1 MLERQQSTQEQ
12 ARQVMADGGV
22 VIYWRP
28 GCPFCERLDSKL
40 GELGDHATWVNIWE
54 DPQAEEHV
62 KNLNNGDA
70 VVPTLDTGDVHF
82 VVADVKSRNQAAQ
95 LIRNAMEGAVQ

>member
-62 KNLNNGDA
+62 
-70 VVPTLDTGDVHF
+70 HF